1 MREQKILNSVVILV
15 VIVSLSASLWV
26 SWLRTPHGAKSGST
40 AQMSQSVK
48 MSQSVGHT
56 GDPSSSISSSQLV
69 ATGHSF
75 YTQACSSCHGNNAQ
89 GGYGPN
95 LHGLNLSNTRV
106 ATVIK
111 NGITGK
117 MPAFGDKY
125 NAAQQ
130 QALVAY
136 VQPLNKKT

>member
-1 MREQKILNSVVILV
+1 MREQKILNSIVILV
-15 VIVSLSASLWV
+15 VIVTFTASLWV
-26 SWLRTPHGAKSGST
+26 SWLRTSHGAKSGST
-40 AQMSQSVK
+40 AQMSQSAQIN
-48 MSQSVGHT
+48 QSVGHT
-56 GDPSSSISSSQLV
+56 SEPASSIASSQLV
-69 ATGHSF
+69 VTGHGF
-75 YTQACSSCHGNNAQ
+75 YTQSCSSCHGNNAQ

-95 LHGLNLSNTRV
+95 LHGLNLSETRV

-136 VQPLNKKT
+136 VQPLNKRT